1 MNILINIGP
10 KYTIPGAARL
20 NDTTK
25 FGSFAH
31 SYHTPEDYNKSSYV
45 FGKDTRFKYE
55 KELEIMK
62 SKGPGPGAY
71 TKTSSF
77 QISNPKK
84 FGFGSSKKISD
95 VVYEKEL
102 QNCYISKHSPGPGT
116 YNSKHFFSERILG
129 GKINP
134 PSTSPEKTMTRFKP
148 PTMRDQI
155 ILEDH
160 NQFIQL
166 KKKMGEI
173 KIGTEKRRYDPIFFA
188 AQNKEFII
196 KGLK

>member
-1 MNILINIGP
+1 
-10 KYTIPGAARL
+10 
-20 NDTTK
+20 
-25 FGSFAH
+25 
-31 SYHTPEDYNKSSYV
+31 
-45 FGKDTRFKYE
+45 
-55 KELEIMK
+55 
-62 SKGPGPGAY
+62 
-71 TKTSSF
+71 
-77 QISNPKK
+77 
-84 FGFGSSKKISD
+84 
-95 VVYEKEL
+95 
-102 QNCYISKHSPGPGT
+102 
-116 YNSKHFFSERILG
+116 
-129 GKINP
+129 
-134 PSTSPEKTMTRFKP
+134 MTRFKP